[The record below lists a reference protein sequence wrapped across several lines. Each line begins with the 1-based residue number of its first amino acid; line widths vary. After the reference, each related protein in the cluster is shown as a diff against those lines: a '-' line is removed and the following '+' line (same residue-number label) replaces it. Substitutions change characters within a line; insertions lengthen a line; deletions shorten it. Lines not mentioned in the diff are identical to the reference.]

1 MLTIQLGKLTQI
13 IHKELQD
20 GVIRV
25 LCKVRLKKYGLLD
38 CYCSENEFPIHFLP
52 LLVDSELSISTF
64 TMYLD
69 HLKAGFT
76 ELNNNELKPNGVID
90 LSKFIPTRILPYP
103 NQSMHVHA
111 HLFNSLQMYGTS
123 YQSLIDWAPEKESNF
138 SRRKELHQQLF
149 MLERLYQKSQGDPI
163 DPIEDEEDS

>member
-1 MLTIQLGKLTQI
+1 MLTIQTGKLTQI
-13 IHKELQD
+13 IHKDRQD

-25 LCKVRLKKYGLLD
+25 LCKIRLKKYGLVD
-38 CYCSENEFPIHFLP
+38 CHCSENEFPIHFLP

-90 LSKFIPTRILPYP
+90 LSKFIPTKILPFP
-103 NQSMHVHA
+103 NQPMIVHA
-111 HLFNSLQMYGTS
+111 HLFNSLQMYGNS
-123 YQSLIDWAPEKESNF
+123 FQSLIDWAPEKESNF

-149 MLERLYQKSQGDPI
+149 MLERLYQESQVDAI
-163 DPIEDEEDS
+163 DSPENEEDS